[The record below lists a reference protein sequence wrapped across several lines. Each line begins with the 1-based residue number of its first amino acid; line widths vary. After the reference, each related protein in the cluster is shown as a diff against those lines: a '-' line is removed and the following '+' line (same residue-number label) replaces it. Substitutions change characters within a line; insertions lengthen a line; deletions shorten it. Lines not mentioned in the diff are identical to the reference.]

1 MIKFQSCLSRIGR
14 HLFDNREVIA
24 FIVLFAASGLT
35 ASPGRAA
42 EQGLP
47 SGVVELAPGDIQWK
61 PRGPV
66 AGLEQAE
73 LVGAQDKAG
82 PYVVR
87 HKFPTGFKARPHT
100 HTRHEDVHDHF
111 RHLVHR
117 LRRHLRCGEAEVPL
131 PAGSFY
137 TEPANTPHFVEVR
150 EAVVIQVMGNGPSG
164 TKFTEAAAAAKH

>member
-100 HTRHEDVHDHF
+100 HPDTKMYTIVSGTWCIGYGDTFDAAK
-111 RHLVHR
+111 LK
-117 LRRHLRCGEAEVPL
+117 CL